1 MRKTSGLCVVLF
13 FVGLIGCSK
22 SPSDIKKAYNEE
34 IRKGIVAQNSVPPNL
49 NLAISHYTLAI
60 SIDPNRCRAYM
71 FRGLCYT
78 DQNRILEA
86 LTDGRKAKS
95 LPGYPDD

>member
-1 MRKTSGLCVVLF
+1 MRKTLSLYVVLF

-22 SPSDIKKAYNEE
+22 SPSDIKKAYEQE
-34 IRKGIVAQNSVPPNL
+34 IKKGITAQLSVPPNL
-49 NLAISHYTLAI
+49 NLAILHYTVAI

-71 FRGLCYT
+71 FRALCYT

-86 LTDGRKAKS
+86 LTDGRKAET